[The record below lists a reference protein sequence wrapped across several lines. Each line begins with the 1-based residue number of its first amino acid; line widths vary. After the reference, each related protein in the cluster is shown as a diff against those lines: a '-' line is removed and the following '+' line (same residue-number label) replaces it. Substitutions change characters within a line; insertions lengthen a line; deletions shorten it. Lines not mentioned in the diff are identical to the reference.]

1 MYTRNPSI
9 HLTRGRQTLTI
20 TKLSERYIGLI
31 NGKPYIE
38 ALCREEVARHL
49 VLAPSNDNRA
59 GDEQ

>member
-1 MYTRNPSI
+1 MHTRNPSI
-9 HLTRGRQTLTI
+9 HLTRGHQTLTI

-38 ALCREEVARHL
+38 AMCPEEVARHL
-49 VLAPSNDNRA
+49 VQAPSNDNRA